1 MTQQP
6 TPKPAGGLATLFRTD
21 ENGLRHDSA
30 EHAARTPGK
39 PQARMPIV
47 DPGQLP
53 DGVPSRIGKTQVGAI
68 APKTLLSPGSGFIS
82 SYDYVLNPYAGC
94 SFGCQYCYA
103 SNFSRTEEQ
112 KRLWGQWV
120 QIKTNAVEQMAN
132 TREGI
137 LNGKTVYMSTVTDP
151 YQPVEQTA
159 QVVRGILEAML
170 AKHPE
175 VKLVVQTRST
185 MVTRD
190 IDLFTGIVEAGGRV
204 QVNMSLTTDD
214 DEVRKIYEPG
224 CSSVAARTK
233 AILEVQ
239 EAGVQTCVTMTPM
252 LPMKNAGSF
261 VRMLLASGIRRFIC
275 QPLRYPDQ
283 DQGRMI
289 AQTDERALE
298 SAVEYFRTESKA
310 EAVHLYQAAYL
321 KDYRTIRD
329 VLQQEPGCTLG
340 QGQKGFEPPF

>member
-39 PQARMPIV
+39 TQARMPII

-53 DGVPSRIGKTQVGAI
+53 DGVPSQIGKTQVGAI

-151 YQPVEQTA
+151 YQPVERTA

-252 LPMKNAGSF
+252 LPMKNAGRF
-261 VRMLLASGIRRFIC
+261 VRMLVEGGIRRFIC

-298 SAVEYFRTESKA
+298 SAVAYFKTESKA

-321 KDYRTIRD
+321 KDYRTVRD
-329 VLQQEPGCTLG
+329 ILKQEPGCTLG